1 MVEKEHHK
9 SLEKDR
15 TVRLL
20 HEASGISMDSAEGLP
35 SDLGFMIDRFLGKTE
50 EKTSVSIGSSHV
62 EREIFEIMQSLL
74 YTRDQEAMLF
84 KKCLDE
90 DILSRSEVNQLANKV
105 EVISQELRNLKEENE
120 SLQKTLS
127 RSEEKAALLREKLS
141 MAVKKGK
148 GLVQERENV
157 KQLLDRTREVAHN
170 EIDRLTALISIE
182 LQEKLYLQD
191 EFEDLMYKYEG
202 VLEREHHI
210 SLEKNRFVSM
220 LQEASGITMTDSEEQ
235 QSGMNNI
242 IDLCFVKLRERV
254 RVSTKFS
261 QADRE
266 LVDRIL
272 SFLYTRDQEAMLFEK
287 LLEDDMLDRSQVN
300 NLANKL
306 LVLSQELHDLK
317 DEKDTLQDKLSHSE
331 ESTFNLREDLSLV
344 IKEKTKKNE
353 EWEDMKQLLDATR
366 EAAHNEIGR
375 LTLSIFTEP
384 QEKHYFEEVYESL
397 RYNYEGIADKGI
409 AETQEKHYFKSV

>member
-20 HEASGISMDSAEGLP
+20 HEASGISMDSAEELP
-35 SDLGFMIDRFLGKTE
+35 SDLGFMIDRFLGKTK
-50 EKTSVSIGSSHV
+50 EKTSVTIGSSHV
-62 EREIFEIMQSLL
+62 EREIFERMQSLL

-84 KKCLDE
+84 KKVLEE

-157 KQLLDRTREVAHN
+157 KQLLDRTREVTHN

-210 SLEKNRFVSM
+210 SLEKNRLVSM
-220 LQEASGITMTDSEEQ
+220 LQEASGITMTDSEEK

-266 LVDRIL
+266 LFDRIL
-272 SFLYTRDQEAMLFEK
+272 SLLYTRDQEAILFEK

-344 IKEKTKKNE
+344 IKEKTKKNQ